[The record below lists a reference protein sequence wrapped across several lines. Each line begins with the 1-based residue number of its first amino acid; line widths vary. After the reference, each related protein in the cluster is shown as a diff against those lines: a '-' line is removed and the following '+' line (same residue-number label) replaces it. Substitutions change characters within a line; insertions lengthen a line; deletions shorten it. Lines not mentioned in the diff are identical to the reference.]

1 MQAPETKK
9 IVINL
14 PRLHL
19 RSFLS
24 ARFAFVLMLSLFV
37 WGFIYWFQNVRPYL
51 TVANAHI
58 NAYSTVIGTDV
69 TGRIAEM
76 GPQEG
81 EKVKKGS
88 LLFSFDRESNL
99 TKYNQVRSRLE
110 LLKSQ
115 ADYEMNRAMEG
126 YIAANAEFE
135 RGMGDSENVQKSVK
149 LLEEAQSK
157 SEEVLSRKDA
167 LQKELSSLELELK
180 KGAFFAPFEGVILKR
195 YRNEGSVC
203 AIGDPVYTLCDLDRT
218 WIEAQIPES
227 HLRKISIGTAAR
239 IRINAYPN
247 KEFKGQV
254 VYIGDATAS
263 KSDHLD
269 AKETANIPIK
279 IFLDDKTAL
288 LKPGLSAKVA
298 LKVR

>member
-1 MQAPETKK
+1 MQTPETKK

-14 PRLHL
+14 PQFHWRT
-19 RSFLS
+19 FLS
-24 ARFAFVLMLSLFV
+24 ARFAFILMLSLFV

-51 TVANAHI
+51 KVAGAHI

-81 EKVKKGS
+81 DRVKKGS

-99 TKYNQVRSRLE
+99 TKYNHVRSRLE

-135 RGMGDSENVQKSVK
+135 RGLGDSEVLQRSVK

-157 SEEVLSRKDA
+157 SEDVLPRKEA

-203 AIGDPVYTLCDLDRT
+203 SIGDPVYTLCDLDRL
-218 WIEAQIPES
+218 WVEAQVPES
-227 HLRKISIGTAAR
+227 HLRKISVGTQAKVYL
-239 IRINAYPN
+239 NAYPN

-263 KSDHLD
+263 KSEQQPVE
-269 AKETANIPIK
+269 ETGTIPIK

-288 LKPGLSAKVA
+288 LRPGLSAKVA